1 MRWPEFIAVI
11 KAQQGEEGDFSGLDW
26 NEKCEI
32 LRSNPVTVMRM
43 FEKRVDALMT
53 DLILS
58 PAQPIGPVED
68 YLFRV
73 EFQARGSPH
82 IHMVVWIEDAPGVQ
96 DPEDCPDVIEFID
109 RYITCQMPDEKA
121 DPELHKIVSEVQIH
135 SRNHSKTCRK
145 GNVSCRFGF
154 PRLPMDKTIIAS
166 APWNDDEDAGG
177 NKKGGEKAKD
187 ANDVQE
193 KECGTKDS
201 KKSKKSKKFV
211 GKKQREAK
219 EKLKPVRDFLMDA
232 NASFEDLSDLL
243 EKCKMTHDEYQE
255 SVKALTSGMVVMMKR
270 EPKDC
275 WVNGYNPDLLRA

>member
-26 NEKCEI
+26 NVKCEI

-135 SRNHSKTCRK
+135 SQNHSKTCRK
-145 GNVSCRFGF
+145 GNVSWRFGF
-154 PRLPMDKTIIAS
+154 PRLPMDKTIIAC

-187 ANDVQE
+187 AMMSRKRSVEQ
-193 KECGTKDS
+193 KIPKRV
-201 KKSKKSKKFV
+201 KSP
-211 GKKQREAK
+211 R
-219 EKLKPVRDFLMDA
+219 
-232 NASFEDLSDLL
+232 NLL
-243 EKCKMTHDEYQE
+243 ERNK
-255 SVKALTSGMVVMMKR
+255 GR
-270 EPKDC
+270 
-275 WVNGYNPDLLRA
+275 LRKS